1 MRIVVG
7 TRGSKLAL
15 IQVGLVVATLK
26 ALVPDAEITTVRVE
40 TQGDR
45 NPHVQLDHME
55 NRGVFVKE
63 LEEALLGRRI
73 DLAVHSL
80 KDVPTEIPPGLVLAA
95 VMERIDPRDVLVTRG
110 ERLSELP
117 PGSRI
122 GTGSLRRSVQLACLR
137 PDIQAQSIRG
147 NVDTRLRK
155 VASSEFDGVILA
167 AAALER
173 LGWQDKV
180 TEYLPLDAFLPA
192 VGQAALVIEMRQDD
206 SLRELVSQMNHV
218 PTWQSVTA
226 ERSFLYALGGGCRA
240 PIAALGMVSGE
251 SLKLEGMVASV
262 RQNKILRAAIEG
274 SVVEANGL
282 GKRLVD
288 RLLEMGAA
296 DFIAEAERI

>member
-1 MRIVVG
+1 MRIRVG

-15 IQVGLVVATLK
+15 VQTGLVVARLK
-26 ALVPDAEITTVRVE
+26 ELAPGAEITTVRVE

-45 NPHVQLDHME
+45 NPHVKLAHME
-55 NRGVFVKE
+55 NMGVFVKE
-63 LEEALLGRRI
+63 LEEALLDRRI

-80 KDVPTEIPPGLVLAA
+80 KDVPTEIPPGLILVA

-110 ERLSELP
+110 ERLSELL

-137 PDIQAQSIRG
+137 PDILVQSIRG
-147 NVDTRLRK
+147 NIDTRLHK

-192 VGQAALVIEMRQDD
+192 VGQAVLVIEMRQDD

-251 SLKLEGMVASV
+251 SLKLDGMVASV
-262 RQNKILRAAIEG
+262 RQNKILAAVIEG

-282 GKRLVD
+282 GKRLAD